1 MNEGMNQLRCNG
13 KQICVRHTY
22 RVAQKVRPLFDWM
35 RGDNILAIYTESEK
49 MSQAW
54 SAIALTYV
62 HEFFRNNFGTDI

>member
-49 MSQAW
+49 MSQA
-54 SAIALTYV
+54 
-62 HEFFRNNFGTDI
+62 